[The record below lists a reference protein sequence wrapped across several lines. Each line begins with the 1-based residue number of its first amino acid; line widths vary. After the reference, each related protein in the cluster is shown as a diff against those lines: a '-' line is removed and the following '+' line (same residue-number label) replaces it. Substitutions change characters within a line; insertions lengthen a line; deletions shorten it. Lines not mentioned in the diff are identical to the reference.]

1 MPDYEPPEARR
12 INAKAAMLQDQYR
25 NAVAVIQGSAQ
36 LSREEKRAR
45 LNPLH
50 VQHQTNM
57 NQLRL
62 DRLAA
67 HDAARRQAISEV
79 ARDDTSSPS
88 ALRADVYQRA
98 LEDAMAKDTAELVGS
113 YDLAELIGSDLH
125 MRAAAVAALLRRS
138 PIPGDQASRLVARF
152 ADATE
157 PDGHGGQRYRFP
169 KASGAWDRL
178 TQLDAWSDRDH
189 LEAAAAFSVS
199 SVPPRPA
206 PAPPPQSP
214 ADAARADVAALYAGS
229 NGTPAPA
236 ASSGDQGA

>member
-12 INAKAAMLQDQYR
+12 IIARAAQLQDQYR
-25 NAVAVIQGSAQ
+25 AAVEIIQTNPA

-45 LNPLH
+45 LGPLH

-67 HDAARRQAISEV
+67 HEAAKRQAITEL
-79 ARDDTSSPS
+79 AADDTSSPS
-88 ALRADVYQRA
+88 SLRADVYARA
-98 LEDAMAKDTAELVGS
+98 LEANLGEDVPELVRS
-113 YDLAELIGSDLH
+113 YEVAELIGSGLH

-138 PIPGDQASRLVARF
+138 PVPGDAASRLTARF

-157 PDGHGGQRYRFP
+157 PDGHGGQRYRHP

-178 TQLDAWSDRDH
+178 SKLDAWEDRDH
-189 LEAAAAFSVS
+189 IAAAAAFSVS

-206 PAPPPQSP
+206 PAPAPPSP
-214 ADAARADVAALYAGS
+214 ADQARADVAALYGS
-229 NGTPAPA
+229 NGTPAA
-236 ASSGDQGA
+236 TTGDQGTP